1 MRLFVLPLLFSF
13 DGFILAE
20 RLSQYYRSNYS
31 LIQSNSIRSILCL
44 CGRKLPGAECAAAE
58 GSGGS
63 GKRQAARSQKASLR
77 PPREAEERGR
87 NRPQQA
93 KKQDCG
99 LPGRRGS
106 GRKAG
111 RNKLKSKNAA
121 CPGGGGAE
129 EKQAATSQKAGMR
142 PAREA
147 EERMKSRPQQ
157 AKKQDCGLPDRRS
170 SGREAGRNK
179 SKSKNVACPGGRGAD
194 ERQAATREKASMRP
208 PRHAEE
214 RGKSRPQQAKKQE
227 CGLPVRRGSGRE
239 AGRNK
244 PKSRIAASQTGG
256 AAREKQAATS

>member
-20 RLSQYYRSNYS
+20 RLSQYYHSNYS

-77 PPREAEERGR
+77 PPRQEEERGKG
-87 NRPQQA
+87 RPQQA

-99 LPGRRGS
+99 LPGRRRS

-111 RNKLKSKNAA
+111 RNKLKSRFAA
-121 CPGGGGAE
+121 SPVGGAAE
-129 EKQAATSQKAGMR
+129 EKQAATSQKARMR
-142 PAREA
+142 PPREA
-147 EERMKSRPQQ
+147 EERMK
-157 AKKQDCGLPDRRS
+157 G
-170 SGREAGRNK
+170 
-179 SKSKNVACPGGRGAD
+179 
-194 ERQAATREKASMRP
+194 
-208 PRHAEE
+208 
-214 RGKSRPQQAKKQE
+214 RPQQAKKQE
-227 CGLPVRRGSGRE
+227 CGLPVRRGSGRK

-244 PKSRIAASQTGG
+244 SKSKNAACPGG
-256 AAREKQAATS
+256 RGSEEKQAATSQKARMRPAG